1 MTINEA
7 ESGRGR
13 GQPGG
18 RRGAGGADRP
28 PYSCNSYG
36 KSLWKIAAAAVRRLG
51 AGADLQDEYLGPVP
65 QVGVVLG
72 GDCEK
77 GTSSGLE
84 EGRQG
89 KTERRKGTEQDLQGE
104 RRCLR
109 GGKALPAGREQAGS
123 ARRQGKK
130 AGQEDRARLKD
141 CNTVKQDGKTARGQ
155 ECHNAE
161 GKRAPPPFPAP
172 SARIHSYSFRPCVA
186 RGANMGHLSAGG
198 SSSWCPELEF
208 WTKSHPDR
216 HVGHVLHQRYLHGA
230 RVGTK
235 ALVVEP
241 ESNLSFVEVLLT
253 LTTGL
258 PHGERTKALFWSQK
272 ACLLLRCFCLYVAC
286 RQKRK
291 ADTKGRHERQ
301 TRNAA
306 VCLSCG
312 AAVDSR
318 SGLEVIRAIIIE
330 DSPYLLHRP

>member
-1 MTINEA
+1 MENPCCSCKA
-7 ESGRGR
+7 AGGWCGPAGRISWSSPTSR
-13 GQPGG
+13 CRP
-18 RRGAGGADRP
+18 RRGLR
-28 PYSCNSYG
+28 
-36 KSLWKIAAAAVRRLG
+36 
-51 AGADLQDEYLGPVP
+51 E
-65 QVGVVLG
+65 
-72 GDCEK
+72 GD
-77 GTSSGLE
+77 
-84 EGRQG
+84 Q
-89 KTERRKGTEQDLQGE
+89 QWF
-104 RRCLR
+104 R
-109 GGKALPAGREQAGS
+109 GGKAGQDRKTQGNRAGLARGKAVSQRREGTASRQRAS
-123 ARRQGKK
+123 RQGKK

-198 SSSWCPELEF
+198 SSSWCPELDF